1 VRPLRRPPGLRQ
13 FFVFLEMVQNGVAIM
28 LNVLKISK
36 SYGVDTLLDEVS
48 FVVNPSERVA
58 LIGANGSGKTTL
70 LRIIAGDLN
79 ADHGTV
85 ALPPNARLGW
95 LRQDLEPAPGET
107 VGQAVRAGLGEW
119 QALRVKVE
127 QLADRMASVQGEA
140 LAAVMAAYDRALAE
154 FQSLGG
160 YEVDH
165 RVKSTLASLGLVG
178 IDLEIEVTQLSGGE
192 QTRVGLAAVLIA
204 QPEMLLLDEPT
215 NHLDIKAL
223 EWLEGW
229 LNGFR
234 GAVLLVSHDR
244 TFLDRTVSR
253 VLELENGVLTEYA
266 GNYSAYLSE
275 KATARERQWAAWKD
289 QEDEIRR
296 IRGDIHR
303 TKMHAKSVE
312 LTTTSRDPGVR
323 RYAKKV
329 AKKAISREKKLDRFL
344 NSDERV
350 EKPQGSW
357 GMRLEFDEELR
368 SGKRVLELR
377 DIGHKYDH
385 WLYRHVDLTLSYGER
400 VALLGPNGSGK
411 STLLRSIVGENEPI
425 EGAIEIGANVRLGYM
440 PQKQEILDGR
450 STPFSVVRAAAEMTE
465 TETRSFLHYFLFAG
479 DEVFRKVGA
488 LSYGERAR
496 LLLAKLVAEG
506 ANCLLLDEPV
516 NHLDIPSRERF
527 EGALAAFPGA
537 ILAAI
542 HDRAFIDRF
551 ATAVWA
557 LEGGTVRRYLD
568 REEMI
573 SNAAGEYH

>member
-1 VRPLRRPPGLRQ
+1 
-13 FFVFLEMVQNGVAIM
+13 MVQNEVVIM
-28 LNVLKISK
+28 LNAVKISK
-36 SYGVDTLLDEVS
+36 SYGVETLLDEVS
-48 FVVNPSERVA
+48 LVVNPGERVA

-70 LRIIAGDLN
+70 LRIIAGDLD
-79 ADHGTV
+79 ADRGDV
-85 ALPPNARLGW
+85 ALPPDGRLGW
-95 LRQDLEPAPGET
+95 LRQDLEPEPGET
-107 VGQAVRAGLGEW
+107 VGQTVRAGLGGWE
-119 QALRVKVE
+119 ALREKVE
-127 QLADRMASVQGEA
+127 RLADRMAKVQGEA
-140 LAAVMAAYDRALAE
+140 LSEVMEGYDRALAE
-154 FQSLGG
+154 FQTLGG

-165 RVKSTLASLGLVG
+165 RVKSTLANLGLAG
-178 IDLEIEVTQLSGGE
+178 IDLETEVAQLSGGE

-204 QPEMLLLDEPT
+204 DPDLLLLDEPT
-215 NHLDIKAL
+215 NHLDIGAL

-253 VLELENGVLTEYA
+253 VLELENGVITEYA
-266 GNYSAYLSE
+266 GNYSAYAAE
-275 KATARERQWAAWKD
+275 KAAARERHWAAWKD

-329 AKKAISREKKLDRFL
+329 AKKALSREKKLDRL
-344 NSDERV
+344 LSSDERV
-350 EKPQGSW
+350 EKPAGSW
-357 GMRLEFDEELR
+357 GMKLEFDGELR
-368 SGKRVLELR
+368 SGKLVLKLR
-377 DIGHKYDH
+377 DVGHRYNR
-385 WLYRHVDLTLSYGER
+385 WLYRHVGLILSYGER

-411 STLLRSIVGENEPI
+411 STLLRSIMGEIDPI
-425 EGAIEIGANVRLGYM
+425 EGTIEIGANVRLGYM
-440 PQKQEILDGR
+440 PQKQEVLDGR
-450 STPFSVVRAAAEMTE
+450 STPLSVIRAASEMTE
-465 TETRSFLHYFLFAG
+465 TQARGFLHYFLFAG

-496 LLLAKLVAEG
+496 LLLAKLVAQG
-506 ANCLLLDEPV
+506 ANCLILDEPV

-527 EGALAAFPGA
+527 EEALEAFPGA
-537 ILAAI
+537 ILAAM

-551 ATAVWA
+551 ATAVWSV
-557 LEGGTVRRYLD
+557 EHGWVRRYLD

-573 SNAAGEYH
+573 KQNSTDNRPSHS